1 MDIGRKIF
9 KRDRAKA
16 VELIE
21 KMMIKRFP
29 KLVDLTSKKGK
40 IDQHSC

>member
-1 MDIGRKIF
+1 
-9 KRDRAKA
+9 
-16 VELIE
+16 
-21 KMMIKRFP
+21 MMIKRFP